1 MHIALIGGGGHS
13 KVIQDMIQ
21 ARNDLTVA
29 AILDDKYPSLELE
42 NGVYTGPVSSALSLA
57 GGMDRLR
64 FVIAIG
70 DNRTR
75 CAIAM
80 RLGLRPDRYMTLV
93 HPRAYVSPR
102 SVIGH
107 GAVILA
113 NAVVNA
119 GAAVGDQAIVNTG
132 AIVEHD
138 CIVSGY
144 AHIAPSATLTGGVKA
159 GTGAF
164 VGAGAA
170 VIPGKTIGDWA
181 TVGAGATVIHDI
193 PPRTTVV
200 GAPARIVKYNETG
213 DDFDVEADRP
223 ETNFFVQPAYE
234 RQRKSVY

>member
-1 MHIALIGGGGHS
+1 MRIALIGGGGHS
-13 KVIQDMIQ
+13 KVVQDMIR

-42 NGVYTGPVSSALSLA
+42 NGIYTGPVSSAPSLA
-57 GGMDRLR
+57 SGIDRLR

-80 RLGLRPDRYMTLV
+80 RLGLRSDRYITLI

-102 SVIGH
+102 SVVGH
-107 GAVILA
+107 GVVILA

-119 GAAVGDQAIVNTG
+119 DAAVGDHAIVNSG

-138 CIVSGY
+138 SVVKGY
-144 AHIAPSATLTGGVKA
+144 AHIAPGATLTGGVKA
-159 GTGAF
+159 GMGAF

-170 VIPGKTIGDWA
+170 VIPGKSIGDWA
-181 TVGAGATVIHDI
+181 TVGAGATVIHDV

-200 GAPARIVKYNETG
+200 GAPARIVKYNEMG

-223 ETNFFVQPAYE
+223 KTNFLVQPAYE